1 MVVRKSLLPRRR
13 ADQRIV
19 TLTASLQAVLD
30 GDLRTPIAVG
40 SDGDLGALERTAD
53 QLVVRLRE
61 ALVTVSRSA
70 QALDTGWRQVLDMSN
85 RMSSTAEG
93 TAAMADAAATA
104 AVQVS
109 NNVQVVAAATEQLGA
124 TIREVAVHASEAS
137 RVAVN
142 ASSQAVRANASVS
155 ALGASSQRVEKVVEL
170 IQTIAGQTHL
180 LALNATIEAARAGE
194 AGLGFTV
201 VAGEVKSLAA
211 ETARATGRV
220 SQSVRDIQ
228 GGSDEAAAAITEITS
243 TIERVTENQVAIAAA
258 VEQQTAATHEIGRGA
273 SEAAVGSAAIAA
285 NIARLAHDSRLTAY
299 AGAQCRTSASEIA
312 EVTFQLAALV
322 AGLDLS
328 GLGAEQP
335 SLVRE
340 VATEAVVVD
349 GVTIVQDTVQGSG
362 LNQFDYEGSWSHS
375 LTNANAADEGDGTNS
390 YSSMTGDT
398 ARVRFVGTRIV
409 FFGVTDANHGVGA
422 VSVDGGREQFVDMYS
437 AERALAVRLWES
449 PELAY
454 GEHVFSLRVAGTMN
468 AASRY
473 VWTTVDRVEI
483 F

>member
-1 MVVRKSLLPRRR
+1 MVVRKSSLPRRR
-13 ADQRIV
+13 ADQRV
-19 TLTASLQAVLD
+19 ATLTASLQAVLG
-30 GDLRTPIAVG
+30 GDLRTSITVG
-40 SDGDLGALERTAD
+40 SAGDLADLERTAD

-70 QALDTGWRQVLDMSN
+70 LALDTGWRDVLEMSN

-137 RVAVN
+137 RVAVS
-142 ASSQAVRANASVS
+142 ASTQAVRANASVT
-155 ALGASSQRVEKVVEL
+155 ALGESSQRVERVVEL

-201 VAGEVKSLAA
+201 VAGEVKSLAG

-220 SQSVRDIQ
+220 GQSVKDIQ
-228 GGSDEAAAAITEITS
+228 EGSDEAARAITEITS

-258 VEQQTAATHEIGRGA
+258 VEEQTAATQEIGRGA
-273 SEAAVGSAAIAA
+273 SEAAVGSAAIAS
-285 NIARLAHDSRLTAY
+285 NIALLARDSRLTAY

-312 EVTFQLAALV
+312 QVTFQLAALV

-328 GLGAEQP
+328 GAGAEAP
-335 SLVRE
+335 ALVRE
-340 VATEAVVVD
+340 VVTEAVVVD
-349 GVTIVQDTVQGSG
+349 GVTVVQDTVHGNG
-362 LNQFDYEGSWSHS
+362 LNQFDYQGSWSHS
-375 LTNANAADEGDGTNS
+375 LTNAADVGDGTNS
-390 YSSMTGDT
+390 YSSMTGDV
-398 ARVRFVGTRIV
+398 ARVRFAGTQIA
-409 FFGVTDANHGVGA
+409 FFGVTDVNHGVGA
-422 VSVDGGREQFVDMYS
+422 VSVDGGPEQFIDMYS
-437 AERALAVRLWES
+437 ADRALAVRLWQS
-449 PELAY
+449 PELPY
-454 GEHVFSLRVAGTMN
+454 GEHVFTLRVAGTMN
-468 AASRY
+468 SSSRY
-473 VWTTVDRVEI
+473 VWATVDRVEI
-483 F
+483 H